1 MEPGYEDYLLPVLK
15 VMADREIR
23 TNAEIR
29 TLVLDLCGLD
39 VTKLVERQTSTG
51 NLKYKDNMNFAMSY
65 LFMAGLLNR
74 IKNGTYVITESGL
87 TVVNRGMKEINYNFL
102 CEISPTF
109 KERMDGHHKR
119 NNSEDN
125 KAQTIKP
132 SREEKNPIERIDDD
146 VHSYKTTKMT
156 EMLSILTS
164 VSDDKQINRDR
175 DDAFEHLCLKLLT
188 AMGYGVTGYVTKKSG
203 DGGIDGIIIGDK
215 LGFEKIAYQSK
226 RWNNPVGRREVSQF
240 VTDFDF
246 AGCTK
251 GVFITTSSFQTDAL
265 KLAETK
271 KNLIL
276 IDGEKLVDLMYEYG
290 VGVQTKTK
298 IEVKDLDA
306 DFFEEMGF

>member
-15 VMADREIR
+15 VMADGQTR

-29 TLVLDLCGLD
+29 TLVLELCNLD

-74 IKNGTYVITESGL
+74 IRNGVYSITENGL
-87 TVVNRGMKEINYNFL
+87 SVVKRGMKEINYNYL

-109 KERMDGHHKR
+109 KERMDGHHRK
-119 NNSEDN
+119 NNNEDRDV
-125 KAQTIKP
+125 KP
-132 SREEKNPIERIDDD
+132 ARDDKNPIEQIDDD
-146 VHSYKTTKMT
+146 VQAYKVAKMN
-156 EMLSILTS
+156 EVLSILTS
-164 VSDDKQINRDR
+164 VSDDKQENRDR

-188 AMGYGVTGYVTKKSG
+188 AMGYGVSGYVTKKSG
-203 DGGIDGIIIGDK
+203 DGGIDGVIIGDK

-226 RWNNPVGRREVSQF
+226 RWNNPVGRKEVSQF
-240 VTDFDF
+240 VTDFDL

-251 GVFITTSSFQTDAL
+251 GVFITTSRFQPDAL
-265 KLAETK
+265 RVADSK

-276 IDGEKLVDLMYEYG
+276 IDGMKLADLMYEYG
-290 VGVQTKTK
+290 VGVQVKTK
-298 IEVKDLDA
+298 IEVKDIDA
-306 DFFEEMGF
+306 DFFDEMGF